1 MRARPDIKP
10 TITVLCTRVSK
21 PGKNDW
27 GKLVRLMKYLNN
39 TINDKLILNAK
50 NGVRAIE
57 WYVDVAFAVHPDY
70 RSHTGGVMMF
80 KGGTGAVLSQ
90 SSKQKINTDS
100 STTAELVGVHDVL
113 PMILWT
119 PLFLEQQGY
128 LIKENTV
135 YQDNMSAILL
145 EKNGKR
151 SAGRRTR
158 ALNVKYFMITD
169 QVENDKVKIEYCPT
183 DRMIGDFMSK
193 GLQGVKYS
201 TFRSEIMGKTSI
213 M

>member
-1 MRARPDIKP
+1 M
-10 TITVLCTRVSK
+10 SK
-21 PGKNDW
+21 T
-27 GKLVRLMKYLNN
+27 

-100 STTAELVGVHDVL
+100 STMAELVGVHDVL

-119 PLFLEQQGY
+119 PLILEQQGY
-128 LIKENTV
+128 LIEEHTV
-135 YQDNMSAILL
+135 YQDNKSAILL
-145 EKNGKR
+145 EENGKE
-151 SAGRRTR
+151 SSSKRTR
-158 ALNVKYFMITD
+158 HINVRYFFL
-169 QVENDKVKIEYCPT
+169 T
-183 DRMIGDFMSK
+183 DRICWKHIRMTQRTDG
-193 GLQGVKYS
+193 
-201 TFRSEIMGKTSI
+201 
-213 M
+213 